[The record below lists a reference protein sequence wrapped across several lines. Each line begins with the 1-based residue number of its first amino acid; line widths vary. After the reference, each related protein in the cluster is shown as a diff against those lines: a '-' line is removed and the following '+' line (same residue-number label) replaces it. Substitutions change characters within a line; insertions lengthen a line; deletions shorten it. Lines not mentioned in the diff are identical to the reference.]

1 MKRGYQ
7 MKRIGAACVLT
18 LGLVGCT
25 TPKEMESVET
35 VQVEEVKEVK
45 SIDESPLP
53 RQDVIGTTITDVPAG
68 TERISD
74 AVVAQITLQYEG
86 ESTGHLSKDMILTE
100 TMIGGIGLVAMTV
113 PDREN
118 PFGVFIYDREG
129 EWGQRGMQRFGMP
142 QSSTAVAHGLDF
154 PVKEMNVIHS
164 DYSGA
169 DWPVML
175 WTLYDEKRLISIIS
189 TDDFSEVEGEMSDQ
203 PKRYVLDQ
211 SYGNGLY
218 YLSQGR
224 LIIVTGNISE
234 EELLTL
240 ADSLPKPSSVSFPF
254 VDSK

>member
-1 MKRGYQ
+1 
-7 MKRIGAACVLT
+7 MKRIGIACVLT

-25 TPKEMESVET
+25 TPKEMKSVET
-35 VQVEEVKEVK
+35 VEVEEVK
-45 SIDESPLP
+45 SIGESPLP
-53 RQDVIGTTITDVPAG
+53 HQDGIGTTITDVPAG
-68 TERISD
+68 TERIAD
-74 AVVAQITLQYEG
+74 AVVAQITLQYEDG
-86 ESTGHLSKDMILTE
+86 STGHLSKEAILSE

-118 PFGVFIYDREG
+118 PFGVFIYDQEG

-142 QSSTAVAHGLDF
+142 HSSTAVTHGLDF

-164 DYSGA
+164 NYSGA

-175 WTLYDEKRLISIIS
+175 WTLYDEERLISIIS

-203 PKRYVLDQ
+203 PKRHLLEQ

-240 ADSLPKPSSVSFPF
+240 TASLPAPSSASFPF
-254 VDSK
+254 ESK

>member
-25 TPKEMESVET
+25 TPKEMKSVET
-35 VQVEEVKEVK
+35 VEVEEVK
-45 SIDESPLP
+45 SIDESPLSH
-53 RQDVIGTTITDVPAG
+53 QDVTGTTITDVPAG
-68 TERISD
+68 TERIAD
-74 AVVAQITLQYEG
+74 AVVAQITLQYEDG
-86 ESTGHLSKDMILTE
+86 STGHLSKDTILTE

-164 DYSGA
+164 DYSSA

-203 PKRYVLDQ
+203 PKRYLLKQ
-211 SYGNGLY
+211 LYGNGLY

-240 ADSLPKPSSVSFPF
+240 TDSLPAPSSASFPF